1 MTTLK
6 IKPDFMDIFEI
17 VEIISYLNNVLER
30 KISEKKKKDEESKK
44 RLPIPRRNKPV
55 LSGNKEPLETDL
67 LIVNLTQ

>member
-30 KISEKKKKDEESKK
+30 KISEKKKKDEEKLTKK
-44 RLPIPRRNKPV
+44 PHVPSRFKKTVVVPDEE
-55 LSGNKEPLETDL
+55 LSLVIELVD
-67 LIVNLTQ
+67 